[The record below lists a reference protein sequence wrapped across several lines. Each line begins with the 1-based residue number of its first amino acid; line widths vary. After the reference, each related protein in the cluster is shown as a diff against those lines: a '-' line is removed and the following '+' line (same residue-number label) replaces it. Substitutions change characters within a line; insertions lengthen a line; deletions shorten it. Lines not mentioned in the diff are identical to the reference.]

1 MAKKKQSSKKI
12 VREDIFVS
20 VIVGA
25 RAEYDSLDKY
35 ITELSELLASKY
47 ENYEI
52 IVIDNA
58 LSAAVI
64 QEVVG
69 LLSELPCIRLIRL
82 SREYSY
88 DTALM
93 AGIQGAIGDYVV
105 LVNPSL
111 DPISEIP
118 AMVEENKTYDIV
130 NGVAAVAE
138 TTMVNA
144 GIGRRLFYWYN
155 RRQLGVNIPANATY
169 FIALSRRAVRSVATT
184 NRHDGHIRH
193 LIRQIGYSCVE
204 HEYETKEDPARSRGL
219 KTGVLEAIDVVTS
232 HSTQPLRFMSWIG
245 VAASV
250 INLLYAI
257 YVVCVALFKQ
267 DIAAGW
273 TTMSLQLSSMFF
285 LLFMFMVI
293 LAEYIG
299 KILKEARN
307 DAPYIVMDELSSIV
321 SIADTKR
328 KNLSE

>member
-1 MAKKKQSSKKI
+1 MSKKQQKNKT
-12 VREDIFVS
+12 VARQDIFVS
-20 VIVGA
+20 VVVGA
-25 RAEYDSLDKY
+25 RAEYGALDNY
-35 ITELSELLASKY
+35 IKDLSDLLVSKY

-58 LSAAVI
+58 LAP
-64 QEVVG
+64 EVVQKITK
-69 LLSELPCIRLIRL
+69 LLSKLPCIRLIRL
-82 SREYSY
+82 SREYAY

-111 DPISEIP
+111 DPIEEIP
-118 AMVEENKTYDIV
+118 NIVEENKVSDIV
-130 NGVAAVAE
+130 NGVTSVSERKMLKAD
-138 TTMVNA
+138 
-144 GIGRRLFYWYN
+144 IGRRLFYWYN
-155 RRQLGVNIPANATY
+155 RRHLGVNIPANATY
-169 FIALSRRAVRSVATT
+169 FIALSRRAVRSMSTT

-193 LIRQIGYSCVE
+193 LIRQIGYTCVNY
-204 HEYETKEDPARSRGL
+204 EYETKEDPTQSRGL
-219 KTGVLEAIDVVTS
+219 KTGILEAIDIVTS

-245 VAASV
+245 VAASIV
-250 INLLYAI
+250 NLVYAI
-257 YVVCVALFKQ
+257 YVVCVALFKN

-285 LLFMFMVI
+285 VLFMFMVI

-307 DAPYIVMDELSSIV
+307 DAPYIVMDELSSTV
-321 SIADTKR
+321 SITDTKR

>member
-1 MAKKKQSSKKI
+1 MAEKKQNSSKV

-20 VIVGA
+20 VVVGA
-25 RAEYDSLDKY
+25 RAEYSSLDKY
-35 ITELSELLASKY
+35 IAELSELLAAKY

-58 LSAAVI
+58 LSGAAV
-64 QEVVG
+64 QRVATMLG
-69 LLSELPCIRLIRL
+69 ELPCIRLIRL
-82 SREYSY
+82 SREYGY

-105 LVNPSL
+105 LANPSL

-118 AMVEENKTYDIV
+118 GIVEKNKSYDIV

-138 TTMVNA
+138 DTMLRSGA
-144 GIGRRLFYWYN
+144 GRQLFYWYN
-155 RRQLGVNIPANATY
+155 RRHLGINIPANATY
-169 FIALSRRAVRSVATT
+169 FIALSRRAVRSIAAT

-193 LIRQIGYSCVE
+193 LIRQVGYGCE
-204 HEYETKEDPARSRGL
+204 TYRYETKEDPTQSHSL
-219 KTGVLEAIDVVTS
+219 KTGVFEALDIVTS

-245 VAASV
+245 VLASA
-250 INLLYAI
+250 INLFYAF
-257 YVVCVALFKQ
+257 YVLCVALFKQ

-273 TTMSLQLSSMFF
+273 TTMSLQLSGMFF

-307 DAPYIVMDELSSIV
+307 DAPYIVMDELSSTV

>member
-1 MAKKKQSSKKI
+1 MAKRKQSSKKA

-20 VIVGA
+20 VVVGA
-25 RAEYDSLDKY
+25 RVEYDSLDTY

-58 LSAAVI
+58 LSSTTV
-64 QEVVG
+64 QKVVA
-69 LLSELPCIRLIRL
+69 LLGELPCIRLIRL

-118 AMVEENKTYDIV
+118 VMVEKNKTHDIV
-130 NGVAAVAE
+130 NGAAAVTEA
-138 TTMVNA
+138 TMLRT
-144 GIGRRLFYWYN
+144 GIGRQLFYWYN
-155 RRQLGVNIPANATY
+155 RRHLGINIPANATY
-169 FIALSRRAVRSVATT
+169 FIALSRRAVRSIATT

-193 LIRQIGYSCVE
+193 LIRQVGYGCATY
-204 HEYETKEDPARSRGL
+204 EYETKEDPTQSHSL
-219 KTGVLEAIDVVTS
+219 KTGVLEALDIVTS
-232 HSTQPLRFMSWIG
+232 HSTQPLRVMSWIG
-245 VAASV
+245 VLASV

-273 TTMSLQLSSMFF
+273 TTMSLQLSGMFF

-307 DAPYIVMDELSSIV
+307 DAPYIVMDELSSTV
-321 SIADTKR
+321 AIANTNR

>member
-1 MAKKKQSSKKI
+1 MAKKKQSSKKTE
-12 VREDIFVS
+12 REDIFVS
-20 VIVGA
+20 VVVGA
-25 RAEYDSLDKY
+25 RAEYDSLDAY
-35 ITELSELLASKY
+35 IAELSELLVGKY

-52 IVIDNA
+52 IVVDNA
-58 LSAAVI
+58 LSGTTV
-64 QEVVG
+64 QKVVA
-69 LLSELPCIRLIRL
+69 LLGKLPCIRLIRL

-111 DPISEIP
+111 DPTSEIP
-118 AMVEENKTYDIV
+118 AIVEKNKAYDIV
-130 NGVAAVAE
+130 NGVAAVSE
-138 TTMVNA
+138 TTMMNT

-184 NRHDGHIRH
+184 NRHDGHVRH
-193 LIRQIGYSCVE
+193 LIRQIGYNCVE
-204 HEYETKEDPARSRGL
+204 HEYETKEDPTRSCGL
-219 KTGVLEAIDVVTS
+219 KTGILEAIDIVTS
-232 HSTQPLRFMSWIG
+232 HSTQPLRFMSWVG
-245 VAASV
+245 VIASV
-250 INLLYAI
+250 VNLLYAI
-257 YVVCVALFKQ
+257 YVVFVALFKQ

-273 TTMSLQLSSMFF
+273 TTMSLQLSGMFF

-293 LAEYIG
+293 LAEYVG

-307 DAPYIVMDELSSIV
+307 DAPYIVMDELSSTV

>member
-155 RRQLGVNIPANATY
+155 RRQLGVNIP
-169 FIALSRRAVRSVATT
+169 
-184 NRHDGHIRH
+184 
-193 LIRQIGYSCVE
+193 SC
-204 HEYETKEDPARSRGL
+204 GL
-219 KTGVLEAIDVVTS
+219 FGQDS
-232 HSTQPLRFMSWIG
+232 
-245 VAASV
+245 SV
-250 INLLYAI
+250 I
-257 YVVCVALFKQ
+257 
-267 DIAAGW
+267 
-273 TTMSLQLSSMFF
+273 SS
-285 LLFMFMVI
+285 
-293 LAEYIG
+293 
-299 KILKEARN
+299 
-307 DAPYIVMDELSSIV
+307 
-321 SIADTKR
+321 
-328 KNLSE
+328 